1 MKLVDYP
8 LILIVWGQ
16 DGCPA
21 CEEYT
26 PRFRGIASKYA
37 SCIPAVVIDAERF
50 EGAAN
55 HYRIRSTPT
64 TMISRY
70 GRRSLYSIEGTAPDE
85 QIERLFQFAMQ
96 GMDCKL

>member
-1 MKLVDYP
+1 MKLIDYP
-8 LILIVWGQ
+8 VIVIVWGQ

-26 PRFRGIASKYA
+26 PRFRQVAGQYA
-37 SCIPAVVIDAERF
+37 SCIPSVVIDAERYDQ
-50 EGAAN
+50 AAN
-55 HYRIRSTPT
+55 HYRIRATPT

-70 GRRSLYSIEGTAPDE
+70 GRRSLYSIEGSTE
-85 QIERLFQFAMQ
+85 NKQIETLFQYAMR